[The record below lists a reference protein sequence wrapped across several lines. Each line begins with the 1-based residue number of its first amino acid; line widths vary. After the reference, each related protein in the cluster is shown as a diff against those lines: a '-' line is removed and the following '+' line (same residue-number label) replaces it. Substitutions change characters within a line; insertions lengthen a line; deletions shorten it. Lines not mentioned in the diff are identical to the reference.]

1 MQALLDNFDRVLQ
14 AFWMIIRLTTAS
26 GVVALVLGTLLAAMR
41 VSPVPVLRTIGTG
54 YVNIFRNTPL
64 TLILYFCWFG
74 LFSNLGVQFSGNQD
88 RNNFW
93 LAVVGLAV
101 YTAAFV
107 CEALRSGVQTVPLG
121 QAEAARAIGLTFVQN
136 LRLIVLPQAVRA
148 VVAPLGSL
156 LIALTKNATIAGTIG
171 VAETA
176 NLMKDLIN
184 DNGSQTMGIFLGF
197 AAGFLVLTL
206 PTGYFFG
213 WLARRVAVHR

>member
-1 MQALLDNFDRVLQ
+1 MQAFLDNFDKVLQ
-14 AFWMIIRLTTAS
+14 AFWMIIRLTAAS
-26 GVVALVLGTLLAAMR
+26 GVIALVLGTLLAAMR
-41 VSPVPVLRTIGTG
+41 VSPVPVLRATGTG

-64 TLILYFCWFG
+64 TLVLFFCWFG
-74 LFSNLGVQFSGNQD
+74 LGANLGVAFSNTQN

-93 LAVVGLAV
+93 LAVLGLAV

-121 QAEAARAIGLTFVQN
+121 QAEAARAIGLTFMQN

-156 LIALTKNATIAGTIG
+156 LIALAKNATIAGTIG
-171 VAETA
+171 VAETVY
-176 NLMKDLIN
+176 LMKDLIN
-184 DNGSQTMGIFLGF
+184 DNGDQTIGIFLGF

-213 WLARRVAVHR
+213 WLARRVAVVR

>member
-1 MQALLDNFDRVLQ
+1 MQALLDNSDAVLK
-14 AFWMIIRLTTAS
+14 AFWLIIKLTAVS
-26 GVVALVLGTLLAAMR
+26 GLFALVLGTLLAAAR
-41 VSPVPVLRTIGTG
+41 VSPVPVLRAFGTG

-64 TLILYFCWFG
+64 TLIIFFCYFG
-74 LFSNLGVQFSGNQD
+74 LYSSLSVKLSDDLN

-93 LAVVGLAV
+93 LGVIGLSV
-101 YTAAFV
+101 YTASFV
-107 CEALRSGVQTVPLG
+107 CEALRSGILTVPVG
-121 QAEAARAIGLTFVQN
+121 QAEAARAIGLTFGQN
-136 LRLIVLPQAVRA
+136 LRLVVLPQALRA

-184 DNGSQTMGIFLGF
+184 ENGDQTIAIFLGF
-197 AAGFLVLTL
+197 ALGFLVLTV

-213 WLARRVAVHR
+213 WLARKVAVLR

>member
-1 MQALLDNFDRVLQ
+1 MQALLDNFDVVLK
-14 AFWMIIRLTTAS
+14 AFWMIIRLTVAS
-26 GVVALVLGTLLAAMR
+26 GVIALVLGTLLAAMR
-41 VSPVPVLRTIGTG
+41 VSPVPVLRTIGTA

-64 TLILYFCWFG
+64 TLIIFFCYFG
-74 LFSNLGVQFSGNQD
+74 LYANLGVTLSRDLN

-93 LAVVGLAV
+93 LAVAGLAV

-121 QAEAARAIGLTFVQN
+121 QAEAARAIGLTFLQN
-136 LRLIVLPQAVRA
+136 LRLVVLPQAVRA

-184 DNGSQTMGIFLGF
+184 DNGDQTIGIFLGF

-213 WLARRVAVHR
+213 WLARRVAVSR